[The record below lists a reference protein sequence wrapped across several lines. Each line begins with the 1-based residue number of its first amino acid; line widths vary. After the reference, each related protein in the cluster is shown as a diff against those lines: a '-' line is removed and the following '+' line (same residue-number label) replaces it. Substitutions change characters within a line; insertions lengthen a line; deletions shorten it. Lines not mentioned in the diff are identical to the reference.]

1 MKTCTLKTLVADTGE
16 TARSL
21 NNWTDIGVLKPLAS
35 SNRAGRGNRRYYP
48 AEPMF
53 GERKYALL
61 ASAFMKLRLPLADIK
76 HLIYAQRLMLDPLD
90 EIDYLDPA
98 HKGHAKRIRDDR
110 EAMKATHPRF
120 VEPFEAAL
128 NGEQNIYVVIAS
140 HPDDKVRPFHT
151 AYLRQHEW
159 DEEMAARGNNKLMLS
174 VMADTKAAVVL
185 NLSKIFE
192 PLYSNP
198 EPVEAADEAD

>member
-21 NNWTDIGVLKPLAS
+21 NNWTDIGVLKPLAT

-48 AEPMF
+48 AEPLF

-90 EIDYLDPA
+90 AIDYLDPA
-98 HKGHAKRIRDDR
+98 HKQHAKRIRDAR
-110 EAMKATHPRF
+110 EEMKTTHPRF

-128 NGEQNIYVVIAS
+128 MGEQNIFTVIAS
-140 HPDDKVRPFHT
+140 HPDNPARPWHSV
-151 AYLRQHEW
+151 YLRQHEW
-159 DEEMAARGNNKLMLS
+159 DDVMAAKGNNKLMLS
-174 VMADTKAAVVL
+174 VMADTTAAVVL
-185 NLSKIFE
+185 NLSKIFA
-192 PLYSNP
+192 PLYSNS
-198 EPVEAADEAD
+198 EPVEADDEAE